1 MIRCQNKKKNTSIF
15 HIFVRKTK
23 SVNTNFEIDILQERI
38 KELSCL
44 YDISSIA
51 NQSEKPFSEV
61 IQETAERVVLAW
73 RFPEDAVCVIKL
85 DDEQWFSRA
94 LTEKT
99 VVQKELIYIDSLI
112 IGSIA
117 VHYSAATRKATDF
130 LKEEKE
136 LLKKLSFEISHIYE
150 RKIKKERDLVFQRIA
165 QRQDR
170 IAILEEI
177 TAGLAHELNTPLGNI
192 LGFAQLIMDGTSDK
206 QTISDAE
213 KIMNSAL
220 HTREIVKKLMYF
232 SSELPQTL
240 KETDINKLILETT
253 HLLRPNLQA
262 KDLSIEFQFPEKVI
276 LADVDSVQITQV
288 LFNLILNAIYASHEK
303 SSILIKLIDKG
314 ERFIIQVHDY
324 GIGIDPS
331 IQERIFDPFFSTK
344 PIGQGTGLGLS
355 VCHGIIKSYNG
366 FILVASAKDEGTTF
380 NIDLPKKQNV

>member
-1 MIRCQNKKKNTSIF
+1 M
-15 HIFVRKTK
+15 RKTK

-85 DDEQWFSRA
+85 DDQQWFSRA

-117 VHYSAATRKATDF
+117 IHYSAATRKATDF

-192 LGFAQLIMDGTSDK
+192 LGFAQLIMEGTSDK

-262 KDLSIEFQFPEKVI
+262 KDLSIEFQLPEKVI

-303 SSILIKLIDKG
+303 SFILIKLIDKG

-324 GIGIDPS
+324 GIGIDPT